1 LESLGGVG
9 EGEPRGRKS
18 WREERLGGRRVL
30 EGVVTH
36 WGGRD
41 GRKGRDQER
50 WGVRVPTYAVV
61 SYWISCEEK
70 GVREGE
76 IEEDGVH

>member
-1 LESLGGVG
+1 
-9 EGEPRGRKS
+9 
-18 WREERLGGRRVL
+18 L